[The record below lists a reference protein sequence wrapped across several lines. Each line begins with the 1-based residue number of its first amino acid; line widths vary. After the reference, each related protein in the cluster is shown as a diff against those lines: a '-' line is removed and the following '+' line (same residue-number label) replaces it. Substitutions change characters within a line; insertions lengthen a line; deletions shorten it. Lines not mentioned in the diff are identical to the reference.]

1 MDFNNPNDNVVIDVN
16 FKQKMQNFGKNF
28 KYATTIVVAIL
39 LLIILAVGS
48 IYRLETGTVGVIT
61 RFGAI
66 QGVNEQAGIHFKLP
80 FIDRVQKVDVQTIYK
95 MEYGFRTATAGNTL
109 TDPTYSDEDA
119 EEQVIIEAKSNNA
132 SIILL
137 NLIVRYQVADPIDLL
152 YEVDDVEDT
161 MRLALEDV
169 VRNTLPSFT
178 IDEALQNKELIDEA
192 ILPKFQ
198 KKLDKYN
205 TGIKIV
211 QVTTQNVSLLPS
223 VEETR
228 QKVEEANQYKQGK
241 EEEAQKYAN
250 TVIPKAEAEA
260 TKLYEDAKGYSA
272 EVIAAAKA
280 DIAEFE
286 ALYSEYLKN
295 PNVVKEKYYLEA
307 MQEVFNNN
315 ELIIDQTNNSN
326 FLKFYNV
333 PNTSSQ
339 KATLEGGKTDEN

>member
-1 MDFNNPNDNVVIDVN
+1 
-16 FKQKMQNFGKNF
+16 
-28 KYATTIVVAIL
+28 
-39 LLIILAVGS
+39 
-48 IYRLETGTVGVIT
+48 
-61 RFGAI
+61 
-66 QGVNEQAGIHFKLP
+66 
-80 FIDRVQKVDVQTIYK
+80 
-95 MEYGFRTATAGNTL
+95 
-109 TDPTYSDEDA
+109 
-119 EEQVIIEAKSNNA
+119 
-132 SIILL
+132 
-137 NLIVRYQVADPIDLL
+137 
-152 YEVDDVEDT
+152 

-211 QVTTQNVSLLPS
+211 QVTTQNVSLLPA

>member
-1 MDFNNPNDNVVIDVN
+1 MDFNKNDDVVIDIHLN
-16 FKQKMQNFGKNF
+16 EQMKKFGKNF
-28 KYATTIVVAIL
+28 KHSASI
-39 LLIILAVGS
+39 LLIILALLILSIGS

-66 QGVNEQAGIHFKLP
+66 QGVNETAGIHFKVP
-80 FIDRVQKVDVQTIYK
+80 FIDKVQKVDVQTIHK
-95 MEYGFRTATAGNTL
+95 IEYGFRTASAGTTNQ
-109 TDPTYSDEDA
+109 DPSYSDEDA
-119 EEQVIIEAKSNNA
+119 EEQVIVEAKSNNA

-137 NLIVRYQVADPIDLL
+137 NLIVRYQIQDPINLL
-152 YEVDDVEDT
+152 YEVDDIEGT

-169 VRNTLPSFT
+169 IRNTLPSFS
-178 IDEALQNKELIDEA
+178 INEALQNKELIDEA

-241 EEEAQKYAN
+241 EEEAQKYSN

-260 TKLYEDAKGYSA
+260 TRLFEDAKGYNA
-272 EVIAAAKA
+272 EVIANAKA
-280 DIAEFE
+280 DVAEFE
-286 ALYSEYLKN
+286 ALYSEYIKN
-295 PNVVKEKYYLEA
+295 PNLVKEKYYLEA
-307 MQEVFNNN
+307 MQEVFSNN

-333 PNTSSQ
+333 PTGLSVPDS
-339 KATLEGGKTDEN
+339 TDVKEEN

>member
-1 MDFNNPNDNVVIDVN
+1 MNFDNEDNVVIDVN
-16 FKQKMQNFGKNF
+16 FNEQMKKFGKYF
-28 KYATTIVVAIL
+28 KHTLSTLVIIFVL
-39 LLIILAVGS
+39 FILAIGS

-61 RFGAI
+61 RFGAV
-66 QGVNEQAGIHFKLP
+66 QGVNEQAGIHFKVP
-80 FIDRVQKVDVQTIYK
+80 FIDKVQKVDVQKVHK
-95 MEYGFRTATAGNTL
+95 MEYGFRTSAPGTTL
-109 TDPTYSDEDA
+109 NDPAYSDEAA
-119 EEQVIIEAKSNNA
+119 EEQVIVEAKSNNA

-137 NLIVRYQVADPIDLL
+137 NLIVRYQVQDPINLL
-152 YEVDDVEDT
+152 YEVDDVEGT

-169 VRNTLPSFT
+169 IRNTLPSFS

-205 TGIKIV
+205 TGIKII
-211 QVTTQNVSLLPS
+211 QVTTQNVSLLPA

-228 QKVEEANQYKQGK
+228 QKVEESNQYKQGK

-250 TVIPKAEAEA
+250 TVLPKAQAEA
-260 TKLYEDAKGYSA
+260 SKLYEDAKGYSA
-272 EVIAAAKA
+272 EVIANAKA
-280 DIAEFE
+280 DVAEFE
-286 ALYSEYLKN
+286 ALYSEYIKN

-315 ELIIDQTNNSN
+315 ELIIDQTKNSN

-333 PNTSSQ
+333 P
-339 KATLEGGKTDEN
+339 ATLKEDN

>member
-1 MDFNNPNDNVVIDVN
+1 MDFNKDEDVVIDVQFN
-16 FKQKMQNFGKNF
+16 EQMKKFGKHF
-28 KYATTIVVAIL
+28 KNSTRI
-39 LLIILAVGS
+39 LLIILAILILSIGS

-66 QGVNEQAGIHFKLP
+66 QGVNETAGIHFKVP
-80 FIDRVQKVDVQTIYK
+80 FIDKVQKVDVQTIHK
-95 MEYGFRTATAGNTL
+95 LEYGFRTAASGSTMQ
-109 TDPTYSDEDA
+109 DPAYSDDDA
-119 EEQVIIEAKSNNA
+119 EEQVIVEAKSNNA

-137 NLIVRYQVADPIDLL
+137 NLIVRYQVQNPIDLL
-152 YEVDDVEDT
+152 YEVDDIDGT

-169 VRNTLPSFT
+169 IRNTLPSFS

-192 ILPKFQ
+192 ILPKLQ

-211 QVTTQNVSLLPS
+211 QVTTQNVSLLPA

-260 TKLYEDAKGYSA
+260 TKLFEDAKGYNA
-272 EVIAAAKA
+272 EIIASAKA
-280 DIAEFE
+280 DVAEFE
-286 ALYSEYLKN
+286 ALYSEYIKN
-295 PNVVKEKYYLEA
+295 PNMVKEKYYLEA

-315 ELIIDQTNNSN
+315 ELIIDQTQNSN

-333 PNTSSQ
+333 PNGLSVPNS
-339 KATLEGGKTDEN
+339 TDVKEEN

>member
-1 MDFNNPNDNVVIDVN
+1 M
-16 FKQKMQNFGKNF
+16 
-28 KYATTIVVAIL
+28 
-39 LLIILAVGS
+39 
-48 IYRLETGTVGVIT
+48 
-61 RFGAI
+61 
-66 QGVNEQAGIHFKLP
+66 
-80 FIDRVQKVDVQTIYK
+80 
-95 MEYGFRTATAGNTL
+95 
-109 TDPTYSDEDA
+109 
-119 EEQVIIEAKSNNA
+119 
-132 SIILL
+132 
-137 NLIVRYQVADPIDLL
+137 
-152 YEVDDVEDT
+152 
-161 MRLALEDV
+161 
-169 VRNTLPSFT
+169 
-178 IDEALQNKELIDEA
+178 
-192 ILPKFQ
+192 
-198 KKLDKYN
+198 
-205 TGIKIV
+205 
-211 QVTTQNVSLLPS
+211 TTQNVSLLPA

-339 KATLEGGKTDEN
+339 KATLEGGKIDEN